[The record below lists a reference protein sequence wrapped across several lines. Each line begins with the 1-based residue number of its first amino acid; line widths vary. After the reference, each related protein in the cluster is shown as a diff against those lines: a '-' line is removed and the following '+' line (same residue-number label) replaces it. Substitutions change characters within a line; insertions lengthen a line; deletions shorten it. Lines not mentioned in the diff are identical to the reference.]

1 MSHEITDVAKLTTG
15 VINAD
20 INSLASTL
28 QTALRGGGTFGLAN
42 GDKIID
48 IIITRRDVSNDCQ
61 VLIIWED
68 Q

>member
-15 VINAD
+15 SLNAD
-20 INSLASTL
+20 INTIASSL
-28 QTALRGGGTFGLAN
+28 QTALRGGGSFGLAN

-48 IIITRRDVSNDCQ
+48 LIITRRDVSNDCQ